1 MNVYSSETSGNRAV
15 NAMHNVQL
23 MPRSAGVIPSLLFS
37 PEQPPPDRINLSHL
51 YSPAPCNSKMLRKH
65 LKDCSTDWYIRV
77 AGLRLE
83 RDDFEI
89 KQQCPG
95 GLLCTLGRENPSHCR
110 ETFRYLF
117 TGVKC
122 QPMISWDLGDPRG
135 II

>member
-1 MNVYSSETSGNRAV
+1 MYSSETSGNRAV

-37 PEQPPPDRINLSHL
+37 PEQPPPDRINLSRL

-122 QPMISWDLGDPRG
+122 QAMISWDLGDPRG